1 VINSKRAV
9 YFGREQQN
17 LPEGMMEVDWS
28 DVIAPL
34 FSLISML
41 TVHFLPQPIPITRCG
56 SFLRSSADLPPAVK
70 RTSDFA
76 NWLLFNQL
84 PFSELVQIDV
94 MLVAHPCVV
103 RFFSR

>member
-41 TVHFLPQPIPITRCG
+41 TVHFLPQPIPITALWVIPSLFGRPAA
-56 SFLRSSADLPPAVK
+56 RSKTD
-70 RTSDFA
+70 
-76 NWLLFNQL
+76 Q
-84 PFSELVQIDV
+84 
-94 MLVAHPCVV
+94 
-103 RFFSR
+103 